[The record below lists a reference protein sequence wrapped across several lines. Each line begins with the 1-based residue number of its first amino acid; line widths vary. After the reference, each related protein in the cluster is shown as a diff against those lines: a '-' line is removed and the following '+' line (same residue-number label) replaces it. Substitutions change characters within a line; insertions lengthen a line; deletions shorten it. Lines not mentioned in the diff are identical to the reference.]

1 MIDDKMAKMAVNTLI
16 AYCDGKRCADC
27 AVSKTCDRSNGKPR
41 YFDSYPLVGLFENL
55 QKSTKKPPKF
65 DITLK
70 DSTDFREYINEI
82 FMREAEKAG
91 LPMNTD
97 NSIKWSANGEIK
109 VTFVD
114 DDDKMNYIGVAKC
127 HPDDAFNPEIGI
139 KLAIE
144 RAAQAMHAPFIP
156 KFGESYYYISYNG
169 EIKVGLYNNALV
181 DWLCVAMGNCFRN
194 DKQAIAN
201 KNVIVQR
208 IKKAAEL
215 LKKLRDERDE
225 QHETCLRT
233 RLPETWG
240 KVETL

>member
-1 MIDDKMAKMAVNTLI
+1 MINDETAKMAVNTI
-16 AYCDGKRCADC
+16 AAYCVLHRNCNNCKIRNNCLGIEGVAELFSGLRSYSDINIFE
-27 AVSKTCDRSNGKPR
+27 KTC
-41 YFDSYPLVGLFENL
+41 
-55 QKSTKKPPKF
+55 QKKAEKPPKF

-91 LPMNTD
+91 LPMNTA
-97 NSIKWSANGEIK
+97 NSIKWSANGKIK

-114 DDDKMNYIGVAKC
+114 DDNKTSYIGVAKC
-127 HPDDAFNPEIGI
+127 HPGDAFNPEIGI

-201 KNVIVQR
+201 KNVIVKRFKEIENQ
-208 IKKAAEL
+208 
-215 LKKLRDERDE
+215 LKK
-225 QHETCLRT
+225 T
-233 RLPETWG
+233 REDDDKCDG
-240 KVETL
+240 